1 MYDFD
6 DDKREEIGTLETT
19 LGKIMGSKAQTISVE
34 LKIDGKNGRGTITIR
49 AVSQKE
55 DPHPAPNAPI

>member
-49 AVSQKE
+49 AVS
-55 DPHPAPNAPI
+55 